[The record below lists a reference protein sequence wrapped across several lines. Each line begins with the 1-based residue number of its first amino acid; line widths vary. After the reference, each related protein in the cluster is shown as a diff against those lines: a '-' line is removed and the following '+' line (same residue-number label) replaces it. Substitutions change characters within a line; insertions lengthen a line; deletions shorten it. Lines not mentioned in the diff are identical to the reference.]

1 AKITRATLRGYVTAY
16 GTVEP
21 EPKAGARVAVSVP
34 GVVTTVA
41 CVEGQRVERGALLF
55 ELDGRAAEVAIS
67 FAEKTLARQKT
78 LARAEGTSQKVL
90 QEAEQQL
97 ALARAQQAL
106 LQIHSPI
113 PGVVTKVNVKAG
125 EAADLT

>member
-1 AKITRATLRGYVTAY
+1 MKKIILLILFLGVCAALIWLVWLRPVKLPEEEKKPEAEVPVHVAKITRATLRGYVTAY

-21 EPKAGARVAVSVP
+21 APKAGARVAVSVP

-78 LARAEGTSQKVL
+78 LARA
-90 QEAEQQL
+90 
-97 ALARAQQAL
+97 
-106 LQIHSPI
+106 
-113 PGVVTKVNVKAG
+113 
-125 EAADLT
+125 